1 MDTMTVEYL
10 RYFVEAYHCGSVY
23 QAAKNIHISPQGV
36 SQGIKRL
43 EDSLRLQLFTRKKNR
58 LVPTKFGDMFYPRA
72 AQAVKYLDELE
83 EFANNYRAIGEN
95 SISVGLMGYNQFS
108 YLVLSLIQSFQEKNS
123 QAKINATF
131 YEPGQY
137 DMLYK
142 KVKNY
147 ELDVAWCFHSDYD
160 DAFTYITLKDQ
171 PLKCLISADNKLS
184 KKEFLHWSDLK
195 DEPFVSTGK
204 NEVFPDLIRE
214 HCEKFGFVPYEKFFS
229 TDSAFIS
236 QLVNKNQAVVLLYEN
251 FIDSIRVLC
260 TNTKVMEVRP
270 ELHVCQSLFIS
281 KDRKRSKILDFFLE
295 YTEINLRNN
304 SEKW

>member
-1 MDTMTVEYL
+1 
-10 RYFVEAYHCGSVY
+10 
-23 QAAKNIHISPQGV
+23 
-36 SQGIKRL
+36 
-43 EDSLRLQLFTRKKNR
+43 
-58 LVPTKFGDMFYPRA
+58 
-72 AQAVKYLDELE
+72 
-83 EFANNYRAIGEN
+83 
-95 SISVGLMGYNQFS
+95 MGYNQFS
-108 YLVLSLIQSFQEKNS
+108 YLVLSLIKSFQEKNS
-123 QAKINATF
+123 QARINASL

-160 DAFTYITLKDQ
+160 EAFTYITLKNQ
-171 PLKCLISADNKLS
+171 PLKCLISTGNRLA
-184 KKEFLHWSDLK
+184 KKEFLHWTDLK

-214 HCEKFGFVPYEKFFS
+214 HCEGFGFTPNEKYFS
-229 TDSAFIS
+229 TDSAFVS

-251 FIDSIRVLC
+251 FISSIRVLC

-270 ELHVCQSLFIS
+270 ELNVCQSLFVS
-281 KDRKRSKILDFFLE
+281 KDKRRSKMLNSFLE
-295 YTEINLRNN
+295 YIEINLKSN

>member
-1 MDTMTVEYL
+1 MTVEYL

-43 EDSLRLQLFTRKKNR
+43 EDSLHMRLFTRNKNR
-58 LVPTKFGDMFYPRA
+58 LVPTNFGDAFYPRA
-72 AQAVKYLDELE
+72 AQVVKYLDELE
-83 EFANNYRAIGEN
+83 EFASNYRAKGEN

-108 YLVLSLIQSFQEKNS
+108 YLVLSLIQSFQEKYS

-142 KVKNY
+142 KVKNH

-160 DAFTYITLKDQ
+160 DALTYITLKNQ
-171 PLKCLISADNKLS
+171 PLKCLISSDNPLS
-184 KKEFLHWSDLK
+184 KKEFLHWTDLK
-195 DEPFVSTGK
+195 DEPFVNTGK
-204 NEVFPDLIRE
+204 NEVFPDIIRA
-214 HCEKFGFVPYEKFFS
+214 HCEKFGFSPNEKYFS

-236 QLVNKNQAVVLLYEN
+236 QLVNKNLAVVLLYEN

-260 TNTKVMEVRP
+260 TNTKVLEVRP
-270 ELHVCQSLFIS
+270 ELHVSQSLFFS
-281 KDRKRSKILDFFLE
+281 KDKKRSKTLNAFLE
-295 YTEINLRNN
+295 YTEINLRSN